1 MGDIM
6 NVLMI
11 KANDR
16 DASESISRQMYDV
29 YIEEIQKSKDIVI
42 QTYDVFEENMP
53 YMGQDLFNAIGKK
66 SLGIELNEK
75 ESTLLT
81 AKQKAMDAFTNADVI
96 VIAFPLWNL
105 TIPARLQ
112 TFIDYIYSAG
122 FTFKYDE
129 TGNMIR
135 LMPEKKVVLL
145 NARGGIYSTV
155 ETSSM
160 DMAVNYLHNVFAGIF
175 GMEILDEIVIEGHN
189 AMPHKSNEIISE
201 GLKEVSLAAN
211 KLIKRI

>member
-1 MGDIM
+1 M

>member
-1 MGDIM
+1 M

-53 YMGQDLFNAIGKK
+53 YMGQDLFSAIGKK